1 MKKYDVGITDKEMY
15 GEEATVSS
23 KPKVRIIRPS
33 FSLTQKQLPVLKGK
47 KFDEHFTIEA
57 DVRIEAIRSTEDE
70 KNEKVTYEIEVLKIG
85 LKGGKISDDEFDK
98 LSEKDKAK
106 SMRKSVGL
114 DSE

>member
-47 KFDEHFTIEA
+47 EFDDHITLEC
-57 DVRIEAIRSTEDE
+57 DCRIESIRSTENK
-70 KNEKVTYEIEVLKIG
+70 KNNKVTYEIEVLKIG
-85 LKGGKISDDEFDK
+85 LKGGKMSDDEFDK

-114 DSE
+114 D

>member
-15 GEEATVSS
+15 GEEAPVESS
-23 KPKVRIIRPS
+23 KTRIIRPS

-47 KFDEHFTIEA
+47 EFDEHFSIEC
-57 DVRIEAIRSTEDE
+57 DVRIESIRSTED
-70 KNEKVTYEIEVLKIG
+70 KDTRVTYEIEVLKIG

-114 DSE
+114 D

>member
-15 GEEATVSS
+15 GTDAPVESLKTKE
-23 KPKVRIIRPS
+23 RIIRPS

-47 KFDEHFTIEA
+47 EFDEHFSIEC
-57 DVRIEAIRSTEDE
+57 DVRIEEIRSTEDE
-70 KNEKVTYEIEVLKIG
+70 KNNKVTYRIEVLKIG

-114 DSE
+114 D

>member
-15 GEEATVSS
+15 GEDVATTSS
-23 KPKVRIIRPS
+23 KNRIIRPS

-47 KFDEHFTIEA
+47 KFDEHFTIEC
-57 DVRIEAIRSTEDE
+57 DVRIEAIRSTENERTE
-70 KNEKVTYEIEVLKIG
+70 KINYEIEVLKIG

-98 LSEKDKAK
+98 LSEKDKSK

-114 DSE
+114 D